1 MLNMCYK
8 RQHLITRNTTCSS
21 TFLECP
27 FSLSMRSSIDGGF
40 GKEKVKMLET
50 SKGIEV

>member
-8 RQHLITRNTTCSS
+8 RRHLITRDTKCSS
-21 TFLECP
+21 TFLKCP

-40 GKEKVKMLET
+40 GKEKARMLET